1 MSTVSLTNT
10 DVRMRDAVL
19 RQLESDP
26 EVDASAIGVA
36 ARRGT
41 VTLTGYIGSYSE
53 KLAAERAAKRVRGVR
68 TVANDIEVRLKLERT
83 DADIAA
89 DVTQALEL
97 RSNIPSCLQAAV
109 HSGHV
114 TLTGEVDWPSQ
125 KRDAENAVRH
135 IGGVHDVLNLVT
147 VATRAAER
155 EVEDGVVKAL
165 ARYADIDAR
174 QITVTVS
181 GDRAIL
187 TGSVGSWL
195 QRESA
200 ERAAA
205 DAPGIARVE
214 NRIVVESPSL
224 REVPDEVC

>member
-1 MSTVSLTNT
+1 
-10 DVRMRDAVL
+10 
-19 RQLESDP
+19 
-26 EVDASAIGVA
+26 
-36 ARRGT
+36 
-41 VTLTGYIGSYSE
+41 
-53 KLAAERAAKRVRGVR
+53 
-68 TVANDIEVRLKLERT
+68 
-83 DADIAA
+83 
-89 DVTQALEL
+89 
-97 RSNIPSCLQAAV
+97 
-109 HSGHV
+109 
-114 TLTGEVDWPSQ
+114 
-125 KRDAENAVRH
+125 
-135 IGGVHDVLNLVT
+135 VHDVLNLVT